1 MDNNIAIQVKNVSK
15 KFKVP
20 TKGQKLTLQERFL
33 NPFQKTHYR
42 EFYALKDLSFEVKK
56 GEFFSV
62 IGPNGAG
69 KSTLLKIVS
78 GIYLPDNGEVKV
90 NGDLVPFL
98 ELGVGFNPDL
108 SAKENVYL
116 NGTILGLTKSELDE
130 YIDEIF
136 DFAELRDFAD
146 MSIKNFSSG
155 MAVRLAFSIA
165 IRVKSDI
172 LVLDEV
178 LAVGDAEFQKKCYEY
193 FDRIKGTKSIL
204 YVSHAL
210 DSVER
215 YSDRVLW
222 LKEDK
227 SYEIGEPKQI
237 VDRYKGLPSS

>member
-20 TKGQKLTLQERFL
+20 VKGNKNTLQERFL
-33 NPFQKTHYR
+33 NPFQKTEHR
-42 EFYALKDLSFEVKK
+42 EFNALKNLSFEVKK

-78 GIYLPDNGEVKV
+78 GIYVPDGGEVQV

-108 SAKENVYL
+108 SARENVYL
-116 NGTILGLTKSELDE
+116 NGTILGLTKKELDK

-178 LAVGDAEFQKKCYEY
+178 LAVGDVDFQKKCYAY
-193 FDRIKGTKSIL
+193 FDKIKGNKSIL

-210 DSVER
+210 DSVEK

-227 SYEIGEPKQI
+227 SYVIGEPEKI
-237 VDRYKGLPSS
+237 VNAYKTKVK

>member
-1 MDNNIAIQVKNVSK
+1 MENSIAIQVKNVSK
-15 KFKVP
+15 QFKVP
-20 TKGQKLTLQERFL
+20 TKGQKNTLQERFL
-33 NPFQKTHYR
+33 NPFKKTHYR
-42 EFYALKDLSFEVKK
+42 EFDALKNLSFEVKR

-78 GIYLPDNGEVKV
+78 GIYLPDEGEVKV

-116 NGTILGLTKSELDE
+116 NGTILGLTKNELDE

-136 DFAELRDFAD
+136 DFAELREFAD

-165 IRVKSDI
+165 IKVKSDI

-178 LAVGDAEFQKKCYEY
+178 LAVGDAEFQKKCYDY

-210 DSVER
+210 SSVEK

-227 SYEIGEPKQI
+227 SYEIGEPKRI
-237 VDRYKGLPSS
+237 LDDYKSTF

>member
-1 MDNNIAIQVKNVSK
+1 MENNIAIQVKNVTK
-15 KFKVP
+15 EFKVP
-20 TKGQKLTLQERFL
+20 VKGNKNTLQERFL

-42 EFYALKDLSFEVKK
+42 EFVALKNLSFDVKK

-62 IGPNGAG
+62 IGPNGVG

-78 GIYLPDNGEVKV
+78 GIYVPDEGEVLV

-98 ELGVGFNPDL
+98 ELGVGFNPEL
-108 SAKENVYL
+108 SARENVYL
-116 NGTILGLTKSELDE
+116 NGTILGLTKKELDD

-136 DFAELRDFAD
+136 DFAELREFAD

-155 MAVRLAFSIA
+155 MAVRLAFAIA

-178 LAVGDAEFQKKCYEY
+178 LAVGDAEFQKKCYDY
-193 FDRIKGTKSIL
+193 FDSIKGVKSIL

-210 DSVER
+210 RSVSR

-222 LKEDK
+222 LKEDRT
-227 SYEIGEPKQI
+227 YEIGKPGEILEKYQ
-237 VDRYKGLPSS
+237 GNS

>member
-1 MDNNIAIQVKNVSK
+1 MENNIAIQVKNVTK
-15 KFKVP
+15 EFKVP
-20 TKGQKLTLQERFL
+20 VKGNKNTLQERFL

-42 EFYALKDLSFEVKK
+42 EFTALKNLSFDVKK

-62 IGPNGAG
+62 IGPNGVG

-78 GIYLPDNGEVKV
+78 GIYVPDEGEVLV
-90 NGDLVPFL
+90 NGNLVPFL
-98 ELGVGFNPDL
+98 ELGVGFNPEL
-108 SAKENVYL
+108 SARENVYL
-116 NGTILGLTKSELDE
+116 NGTILGLTKKELDE

-178 LAVGDAEFQKKCYEY
+178 LAVGDAEFQKKCYDY
-193 FDRIKGTKSIL
+193 FDSIKGTKSIL

-210 DSVER
+210 SSVAR

-222 LKEDK
+222 LKEDRT
-227 SYEIGEPKQI
+227 YEIGGPVEILEK
-237 VDRYKGLPSS
+237 YKGTL

>member
-1 MDNNIAIQVKNVSK
+1 MNENTAIQVKNVSK
-15 KFKVP
+15 NFRIPV
-20 TKGQKLTLQERFL
+20 KGHKNTLQERFL
-33 NPFQKTHYR
+33 NPFQKTEYR
-42 EFYALKDLSFEVKK
+42 EFSALKNLSFEVKK

-62 IGPNGAG
+62 IGPNGSG

-78 GIYLPDNGEVKV
+78 GIYVADEGEVKV
-90 NGDLVPFL
+90 NGSLVPFL

-108 SAKENVYL
+108 TARENVYL
-116 NGTILGLTKSELDE
+116 NGTILGLTKKELDK

-146 MSIKNFSSG
+146 MKIKNFSSG

-178 LAVGDAEFQKKCYEY
+178 LAVGDADFQKKCYAY
-193 FDRIKGTKSIL
+193 FDRIKGLKSIL

-210 DSVER
+210 DSVEK

-222 LKEDK
+222 LKEDR
-227 SYEIGEPKQI
+227 SYEIGSAEKI
-237 VDRYKGLPSS
+237 VNGYKNAN

>member
-1 MDNNIAIQVKNVSK
+1 MDNKIAIQVNNVSK
-15 KFKVP
+15 QFKVP
-20 TKGQKLTLQERFL
+20 TKGQKNTLQERFL

-42 EFYALKDLSFEVKK
+42 EFDALKDLSFEVKK

-78 GIYLPDNGEVKV
+78 GIYLPDNGEIKV
-90 NGDLVPFL
+90 NGNLVPFL

-116 NGTILGLTKSELDE
+116 NGTILGLTTNELDE

-136 DFAELRDFAD
+136 DFAELREFAD

-178 LAVGDAEFQKKCYEY
+178 LAVGDADFQKKCYAY

-210 DSVER
+210 DSVEK

-227 SYEIGEPKQI
+227 SYEIGEPEKI
-237 VDRYKGLPSS
+237 VNAYRNAE

>member
-1 MDNNIAIQVKNVSK
+1 MEKNLAIQINNVSK
-15 KFKVP
+15 QFKVP
-20 TKGQKLTLQERFL
+20 IKGHTNTLQEKFL

-42 EFYALKDLSFEVKK
+42 KFDALKDLSFDVKK

-69 KSTLLKIVS
+69 KSTLLKIIS
-78 GIYLPDNGEVKV
+78 GIYLPDEGEVKV
-90 NGDLVPFL
+90 DGDLVPFL

-108 SAKENVYL
+108 SATENVYL

-178 LAVGDAEFQKKCYEY
+178 LAVGDAEFQRKCYDY

-227 SYEIGEPKQI
+227 SYEIGEPKTI
-237 VDRYKGLPSS
+237 LDRYKGIA

>member
-1 MDNNIAIQVKNVSK
+1 MENNIAIQVKNVSK
-15 KFKVP
+15 TFKVP
-20 TKGQKLTLQERFL
+20 VKGHKNTLQERFL
-33 NPFQKTHYR
+33 NPFQKTYYR
-42 EFYALKDLSFEVKK
+42 EFVALRNLSFDVKK

-62 IGPNGAG
+62 IGPNGVG

-78 GIYLPDNGEVKV
+78 GIYVPDEGEVLV
-90 NGDLVPFL
+90 NGSLVPFL
-98 ELGVGFNPDL
+98 ELGVGFNPEL
-108 SAKENVYL
+108 SARENVYL
-116 NGTILGLTKSELDE
+116 NGTILGLTKKELNE

-155 MAVRLAFSIA
+155 MAVRLAFAIA

-178 LAVGDAEFQKKCYEY
+178 LAVGDAEFQKKCYDY
-193 FDRIKGTKSIL
+193 FDSIKGTKSIL

-210 DSVER
+210 NSVQR

-222 LKEDK
+222 LKEDR
-227 SYEIGEPKQI
+227 SYEIGQPKEI
-237 VDRYKGLPSS
+237 LDKYRRNI

>member
-1 MDNNIAIQVKNVSK
+1 MKDISISVKNVSK
-15 KFKVP
+15 DFKVP
-20 TKGQKLTLQERFL
+20 VKGHSNTLQERFL
-33 NPFQKTHYR
+33 NPFQKTQYR
-42 EFYALKDLSFEVKK
+42 EFVALKDLSFDIKK

-62 IGPNGAG
+62 IGPNGVG

-78 GIYLPDNGEVKV
+78 GIYLPDKGEIDVD
-90 NGDLVPFL
+90 GMLVPFL

-108 SAKENVYL
+108 TARENVYL
-116 NGTILGLTKSELDE
+116 NGTILGLTKRELDE

-136 DFAELRDFAD
+136 RFAELTDFAD

-165 IRVKSDI
+165 IKVKSDI

-178 LAVGDAEFQKKCYEY
+178 LAVGDAEFQKKCYDY
-193 FDRIKGTKSIL
+193 FDRIKGKKSIL

-210 DSVER
+210 ASVEK

-222 LKEDK
+222 LKEDRT
-227 SYEIGEPKQI
+227 YEIGDPKTI
-237 VDRYKGLPSS
+237 VNKYQNAV

>member
-20 TKGQKLTLQERFL
+20 VKGNKNTLQERFL
-33 NPFQKTHYR
+33 NPFQKTEHR
-42 EFYALKDLSFEVKK
+42 EFNALKNLSFEVKK

-62 IGPNGAG
+62 IGPNGSG

-78 GIYLPDNGEVKV
+78 GIYVADEGEVEV

-108 SAKENVYL
+108 SARENVYL
-116 NGTILGLTKSELDE
+116 NGTILGLTKKELDE
-130 YIDEIF
+130 YIDGIF

-178 LAVGDAEFQKKCYEY
+178 LAVGDADFQKKCFAY
-193 FDRIKGTKSIL
+193 FDKIRGNKSIL

-210 DSVER
+210 DSVEK

-227 SYEIGEPKQI
+227 SYEIGEPEK
-237 VDRYKGLPSS
+237 VVSAYKNAE

>member
-1 MDNNIAIQVKNVSK
+1 MNNNIAIQVKNVSK
-15 KFKVP
+15 QFKVP
-20 TKGQKLTLQERFL
+20 VKGNKNTLQERFL
-33 NPFQKTHYR
+33 NPFQKTEHR
-42 EFYALKDLSFEVKK
+42 EFNALKNLSFEVKK

-78 GIYLPDNGEVKV
+78 GIYVADEGTVEV

-108 SAKENVYL
+108 SARENVYL
-116 NGTILGLTKSELDE
+116 NGTILGLTKKELDE
-130 YIDEIF
+130 YIDGIF

-178 LAVGDAEFQKKCYEY
+178 LAVGDADFQKKCYAY
-193 FDRIKGTKSIL
+193 FDKISGNKSIL

-210 DSVER
+210 DSVQK

-227 SYEIGEPKQI
+227 SYEIGESEKI
-237 VDRYKGLPSS
+237 VNAYKNAN

>member
-1 MDNNIAIQVKNVSK
+1 MNDNIAIQVKNVSK
-15 KFKVP
+15 QFKVP
-20 TKGQKLTLQERFL
+20 VKGNKNTLQERFL
-33 NPFQKTHYR
+33 NPFQKTEHR
-42 EFYALKDLSFEVKK
+42 EFNALKNLSFEVKK

-78 GIYLPDNGEVKV
+78 GIYVPDEGEVKV
-90 NGDLVPFL
+90 DGDLVPFL

-108 SAKENVYL
+108 SARENVYL
-116 NGTILGLTKSELDE
+116 NGTILGLTKKELDK

-136 DFAELRDFAD
+136 DFAELKDFAD

-178 LAVGDAEFQKKCYEY
+178 LAVGDAEFQRKCYAY
-193 FDRIKGTKSIL
+193 FDKIRGNKSIL

-210 DSVER
+210 DSVVK
-215 YSDRVLW
+215 YSNRVLW

-227 SYEIGEPKQI
+227 SYVIGEPEKI
-237 VDRYKGLPSS
+237 VNAYRNAE

>member
-1 MDNNIAIQVKNVSK
+1 MEKNLAIQINNVSK
-15 KFKVP
+15 QFKVP
-20 TKGQKLTLQERFL
+20 IKGHTNTLQEKFL

-42 EFYALKDLSFEVKK
+42 KFDALKDLSFEVKK

-69 KSTLLKIVS
+69 KSTLLKIIS
-78 GIYLPDNGEVKV
+78 GIYLPDEGEVKV
-90 NGDLVPFL
+90 DGDLVPFL

-108 SAKENVYL
+108 SATENVYL

-178 LAVGDAEFQKKCYEY
+178 LAVGDAEFQRKCYDY

-227 SYEIGEPKQI
+227 SYEIGEPKTI
-237 VDRYKGLPSS
+237 LDRYKGIA